1 MLNIFYFFFG
11 ETDSLQDADNDG
23 GDKQIHQEFNQEVHA
38 QNAEEQKVDDG
49 ILPVRPKSKRL
60 LKEENQSQNEYPG
73 VYNGSKDSR
82 QKNPEKL
89 LLRAVH
95 T

>member
-1 MLNIFYFFFG
+1 M
-11 ETDSLQDADNDG
+11 NDG
-23 GDKQIHQEFNQEVHA
+23 V
-38 QNAEEQKVDDG
+38 
-49 ILPVRPKSKRL
+49 LPVRPKSKRL

-73 VYNGSKDSR
+73 VHNGGKDCR

-95 T
+95 TKPREVPCKGTFQKTKQEGNQRSLRE